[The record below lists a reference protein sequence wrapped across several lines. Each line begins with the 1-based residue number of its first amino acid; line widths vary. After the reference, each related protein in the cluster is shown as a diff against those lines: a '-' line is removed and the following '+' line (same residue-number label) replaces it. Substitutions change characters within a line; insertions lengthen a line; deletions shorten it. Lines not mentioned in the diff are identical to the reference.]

1 MKILLLVTFSL
12 SIIISNA
19 QNLNGKLVYSYH
31 SKRTTKA
38 DSIYSLSS
46 TGEKTF
52 VTLGFNPRVS
62 PFGTYMA
69 FANGPNSNNL
79 WQANL
84 WIRNLSTHKDTQI
97 ITQGDYLN
105 YFDFSPLNQHI
116 VYAQQCDIYSSNIN
130 GTNAFTFLNCA
141 PCDCFSDDPQVRSS
155 DGLIVYHNL
164 HYGIFTSNPDGS
176 NPQLLQHTVAGDMY
190 PVWSFNGNWIA
201 YIKGIHQNIYK
212 VKADG
217 SDTVKLTFFCSMDT
231 ITSNPAWSRDSKYI
245 YIIGRIKGKNGIY
258 QVNTDGSG
266 NYKRIQFFNSSR
278 GIFNYFLSSS
288 NSISTSFVSAKII
301 GDDSINNYNRITN
314 MENTNTPVINI
325 FPNPS
330 NGAFRLV
337 TKEVNKKVEVFITDA
352 AGRIVYQSNFY
363 NVSSA
368 SIQLHATKGVY
379 LISVKTNTGNA
390 EQKLI
395 IQ

>member
-1 MKILLLVTFSL
+1 MKTLLLVTFCL

-31 SKRTTKA
+31 SKRATKA
-38 DSIYSLSS
+38 DSIFSFSS
-46 TGEKTF
+46 TGEKRF
-52 VTLGFNPRVS
+52 ITLGFDPRVS

-105 YFDFSPLNQHI
+105 YYDFSPSNQHI
-116 VYAQQCDIYSSNIN
+116 VYAQQCAIYSSNIN
-130 GTNAFTFLNCA
+130 GTNAFTFLNCT
-141 PCDCFSDDPQVRSS
+141 PCDCFSDDPQIRSS
-155 DGLIVYHNL
+155 DGLIVFHNL

-176 NPQLLQHTVAGDMY
+176 NPQLVQNTVAGDMY
-190 PVWSFNGNWIA
+190 PVWSFNGKWIA
-201 YIKGIHQNIYK
+201 YIKGSYQNVYK
-212 VKADG
+212 IRANG
-217 SDTVKLTFFCSMDT
+217 SDTVKLTFFSSMDT
-231 ITSNPAWSRDSKYI
+231 IASNPAWSKDSKYI
-245 YIIGRIKGKNGIY
+245 YLIGRIKGKIGIY

-266 NYKRIQFFNSSR
+266 NYKRIHSFNAS
-278 GIFNYFLSSS
+278 GGVYNYFLSSS
-288 NSISTSFVSAKII
+288 NSISALFAGAKITE
-301 GDDSINNYNRITN
+301 DNSINNYNSITQI
-314 MENTNTPVINI
+314 ENINTPAINI

-330 NGAFRLV
+330 NGVFQLV
-337 TKEVNKKVEVFITDA
+337 TKEVNKKIEVIITDA
-352 AGRIVYQSNFY
+352 SGRIVYQNNFY
-363 NVSSA
+363 NISSA
-368 SIQLHATKGVY
+368 SIQLHATKGIY
-379 LISVKTNTGNA
+379 LISVKTNTGTE